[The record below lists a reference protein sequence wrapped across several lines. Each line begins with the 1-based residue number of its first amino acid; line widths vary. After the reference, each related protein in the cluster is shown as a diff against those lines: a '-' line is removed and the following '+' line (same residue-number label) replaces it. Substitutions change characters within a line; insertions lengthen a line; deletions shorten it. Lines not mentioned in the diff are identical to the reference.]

1 MVGWL
6 LDTNIVSEWIK
17 LKQDRRVANFLT
29 GEPKASIYMSQMTIA
44 ELKRGINSLPDSSLK
59 SRLAGWLEATLI
71 PDFATRILAVDEAVL
86 EAALILAD
94 VVKKKQRQIT
104 VADALIAAT
113 AAAHDLTIVTRNIK
127 DFKPLDVPLFNPFT
141 GERFNGA

>member
-1 MVGWL
+1 VVGWL

-17 LKQDRRVANFLT
+17 PKQDRRVADFLS
-29 GEPKASIYMSQMTIA
+29 GELKTAIYMSQMTIV
-44 ELKRGINSLPDSSLK
+44 ELKRGIHGLPDSALK
-59 SRLAGWLEATLI
+59 SRLAGWLETTLI

-86 EAALILAD
+86 DAALILVD
-94 VVKKKQRQIT
+94 VVKKKQRQIA

-113 AAAHDLTIVTRNIK
+113 AAAHNLTIVTRNVK
-127 DFKPLDVPLFNPFT
+127 DFKLLDVPLFNPFT